1 MNINYK
7 NEVKKIFLNNRIKI
21 INSELDYIIIEIKEN
36 DGIKDFFEIDNIIK
50 IMEINIKIKIFI
62 LFNFLKEENYLLV
75 KEKFNQFKMKELK
88 FSFYS

>member
-62 LFNFLKEENYLLV
+62 LFNFLKEENLLV
-75 KEKFNQFKMKELK
+75 KEKFN
-88 FSFYS
+88 